1 MHGKRVRGIVSL
13 DRKVGGL
20 DKTGAAVLMG
30 YIVWME
36 RLLGDRQS
44 DTILLLVFTIL
55 VTLSFIFC
63 YILSSYSDVMVAF
76 LGVRFIHHEWEMD
89 GGHGWFYYV
98 CWYTGD
104 ERRLVK
110 GEAGRGWSSLSS
122 LGVALKGASSEESN
136 KQLKL
141 CYWCWDIS
149 CPKCSPRWWT
159 LSPPSFV
166 LCQSPLLSWI
176 YSTIQP
182 IVTRCHFPQTTNS
195 KQSDKLTTTGQ

>member
-76 LGVRFIHHEWEMD
+76 LGVRFIHHE
-89 GGHGWFYYV
+89 
-98 CWYTGD
+98 
-104 ERRLVK
+104 
-110 GEAGRGWSSLSS
+110 
-122 LGVALKGASSEESN
+122 
-136 KQLKL
+136 
-141 CYWCWDIS
+141 
-149 CPKCSPRWWT
+149 
-159 LSPPSFV
+159 
-166 LCQSPLLSWI
+166 
-176 YSTIQP
+176 
-182 IVTRCHFPQTTNS
+182 
-195 KQSDKLTTTGQ
+195 